1 MALDVICFSLYYNMS
16 NFLQRTISGAIFIAI
31 IIASILIHY
40 YTFLAVF
47 IIITAWAVREF
58 QQLTNQQPGVN
69 VNTWVAAF
77 GGALLFLCSFFYASD
92 MFSFQWIYAA
102 YIAYVAV
109 VFIWELFRK
118 AENPIHNWA
127 YFILG
132 QIYVAMP
139 FSLLNFIL
147 FAAGYNSIILLS
159 VFIIIWVNDT
169 VAYLFGVTLGKHRLF
184 ERISP
189 KKSWEGFIGGALGTL
204 ATGYVFSLLIP
215 DLSLLHWIILA
226 EIIIVF
232 GTFGDLMESLLKRTL
247 NVKDSGDAIPGHG
260 GLLDRFDSMLL
271 AAPAVFVYLTILF

>member
-1 MALDVICFSLYYNMS
+1 MS
-16 NFLQRTISGAIFIAI
+16 NFVQRTISGAIFISI
-31 IIASILIHY
+31 VIASILLHV

-47 IIITAWAVREF
+47 VVLCAWSVREF
-58 QQLTNQQPGVN
+58 QQLTNKLPDVN
-69 VNTWVAAF
+69 VNTWAAAF
-77 GGALLFLCSFFYASD
+77 GGALSFLCSYVYASD
-92 MFSFQWIYAA
+92 IFTYQWIYSL
-102 YIAYVAV
+102 YIAYVAI
-109 VFIWELFRK
+109 VFIAELFRK
-118 AENPIHNWA
+118 APNPVNNWA

-132 QIYVAMP
+132 QIYVALP

-147 FAAGYNSIILLS
+147 FAAGYNPVILLS

-169 VAYLFGVTLGKHRLF
+169 VAYLFGVTMGKRRLF

-215 DLSLLHWIILA
+215 ELSLLHWLILA

-232 GTFGDLMESLLKRTL
+232 GTFGDLTESLLKRTL

-271 AAPAVFVYLTILF
+271 AAPAVFVYLTILFN